1 MRNFLSGICCVLLA
15 TGAASGENAVQELLL
30 TPPEKISAI
39 DCSDDEF
46 FTCYATAIRSD
57 MEHYIASCEEEVSK
71 KHADQMLRAADALIS
86 TARQAYDT
94 SFVWAE
100 KHLPDNR
107 QDFSNAFRNMLR
119 SRLLLDLYLL
129 HDTESPWC
137 SGVSA
142 ERKLNLHSLPA
153 SELHLLEDLQ
163 GVATYDDRVIEQL
176 RLYHTAQVSA
186 RRNMLCELMRKIG
199 TSPILFNYFFVD
211 VEMILSDKDNEAQEF
226 LDVEKIW
233 DAYYGAICRAHTPVN
248 DKEDTR
254 MPLLGQVA
262 MTASQEQRL
271 AELTDFFRKS
281 RSGEF
286 LINFGQF
293 KTEEDYLREIVRSS
307 TLTPEQKLELYTKAQ
322 GVEKLLRTPTT
333 RRDTQGRLWTD
344 DEFFHQYSEAI
355 RHDMN
360 TFIAEELKS
369 DYYLIEYGQEQSD
382 RDASKC
388 LRLADELI
396 QRARTAYRA
405 SLDWFEHELT
415 IFGHQW
421 EGTEKLQPQ
430 FRVALHNRLLRDLF
444 SLGQNEAN
452 RWVGS
457 IRENQAQGSCLKKSF
472 PTQFEAALSAR
483 GWSTTPGFA
492 EGQHNI
498 YDQQQSCVERYRN
511 YILHKLYEIATP
523 EERQTPPPS
532 MHRRLTNVFRALF
545 PKKTEHQE
553 LQLKPYAQNDYR
565 KAAELFLKAEQAWDE
580 YMKTLRTINYPIS
593 NNYFSGSGVS
603 GWCLE
608 CANGVLDSHNS
619 YLLYLMRF
627 AGNGNFP
634 YSYPIDFAE
643 FDFTEEAADAS
654 NKLPG

>member
-1 MRNFLSGICCVLLA
+1 MLLA
-15 TGAASGENAVQELLL
+15 TEAAHGENAVQELLL
-30 TPPEKISAI
+30 TPPEEISAI

-46 FTCYATAIRSD
+46 FACYATSIRSD
-57 MEHYIASCEEEVSK
+57 MEHFIASRKEEVSQEQ
-71 KHADQMLRAADALIS
+71 AAQILRAADALINA
-86 TARQAYDT
+86 ARQAYNSST
-94 SFVWAE
+94 AWLE
-100 KHLPDNR
+100 KHLPNN
-107 QDFSNAFRNMLR
+107 QQSLSNAFRNMLR

-137 SGVSA
+137 SGAAA
-142 ERKLNLHSLPA
+142 ERKRNPHSFPA
-153 SELHLLEDLQ
+153 AELHFLEDLQ
-163 GVATYDDRVIEQL
+163 GAATYDVRVIEQL

-186 RRNMLCELMRKIG
+186 RRNMLCELLRKIG
-199 TSPILFNYFFVD
+199 TSPILFNYFPVD
-211 VEMILSDKDNEAQEF
+211 GEIILSDKDDEAQEF
-226 LDVEKIW
+226 LDIEKTW

-248 DKEDTR
+248 EKEDTR
-254 MPLLGQVA
+254 MPLLGQAA
-262 MTASQEQRL
+262 MAASQEQRL

-281 RSGEF
+281 RAGEF

-307 TLTPEQKLELYTKAQ
+307 TPSPEQKLERYAKAQ
-322 GVEKLLRTPTT
+322 GVEKLLRTPTN
-333 RRDTQGRLWTD
+333 RRDAQGRLWSD
-344 DEFFHQYSEAI
+344 DEFFQQYAEAI

-360 TFIAEELKS
+360 AFIAEELKS

-382 RDASKC
+382 RDASEC
-388 LRLADELI
+388 LRLTDELI
-396 QRARTAYRA
+396 QQARAAYRA

-421 EGTEKLQPQ
+421 EGTEELRPQ
-430 FRVALHNRLLRDLF
+430 FRVELHNRLLRDLF

-457 IRENQAQGSCLKKSF
+457 IRENQEQGSCIKKSF

-492 EGQHNI
+492 ESQHNI
-498 YDQQQSCVERYRN
+498 YHQQQACVERYRN
-511 YILHKLYEIATP
+511 YILHNLYEIATP

-545 PKKTEHQE
+545 PQQTEQQK

-565 KAAELFLKAEQAWDE
+565 KAAELFLKAEQAWDV

-608 CANGVLDSHNS
+608 CDNGILDSHNS
-619 YLLYLMRF
+619 FLLYLMRF

-634 YSYPIDFAE
+634 YADPIDFAE

-654 NKLPG
+654 DKLPG